1 MFNIIKKGASALI
14 FKTKKNSPAI
24 LMATAGITGV
34 ATLVSTVK
42 ATMKLEDILDE
53 HQEKMDLINSTYEEV
68 TANDERNENGEV
80 LYSESDMKKDTAKM
94 YIRTCGKICKLYLPT
109 LALSAITVGC
119 VLTSHKIM
127 KKRNLALLAAYK
139 ELHSAYSTYRQKIA
153 DKYGKEA
160 DTEVIFDGAKKET
173 VALDE
178 NGKSVS
184 KIRDDRSSCSSY
196 ARFFD
201 ATCPDFK
208 KNPEYN
214 RIFIEQTQQMFNDKL
229 HANGNVFLNEVYDAL
244 GFERTSAGAIVGWID
259 NGDGDNF
266 IDFGIYEDRNRRF
279 VNGIE
284 PVVLLDFNVD
294 GVIYDKI

>member
-1 MFNIIKKGASALI
+1 MFNIIKKGASILI

-34 ATLVSTVK
+34 ATIVSTVK

-68 TANDERNENGEV
+68 KANDERNEAGEV
-80 LYSESDMKKDTAKM
+80 LYSEDDMKKDTAKM

-127 KKRNLALLAAYK
+127 KKRNLALLAAYR
-139 ELHSAYSTYRQKIA
+139 ELHEAYSNYRKKVVK
-153 DKYGKEA
+153 KYGKDA
-160 DTEVIFDGAKKET
+160 DTEVIFDGVERET
-173 VALDE
+173 EVDKD
-178 NGKSVS
+178 GKVVS
-184 KIRDDRSSCSSY
+184 IVGNDRSTCSSY

-229 HANGNVFLNEVYDAL
+229 HSKGNVFLNEVYDAL
-244 GFERTSAGAIVGWID
+244 GFERTSAGAIVGWVD
-259 NGDGDNF
+259 GGDGDNF

>member
-1 MFNIIKKGASALI
+1 MFNIIKKGASTLI
-14 FKTKKNSPAI
+14 FKTKKNSPTI

-42 ATMKLEDILDE
+42 ATMKLESILDE
-53 HQEKMDLINSTYEEV
+53 HQEKMNQINTTYEEV
-68 TANDERNENGEV
+68 KANDERNEAGEV

-109 LALSAITVGC
+109 FALSAITVGC

-139 ELHSAYSTYRQKIA
+139 ELHSAYSNYRKKIA
-153 DKYGKEA
+153 DKYGKEV
-160 DTEVIFDGAKKET
+160 DTGVIFDGAEKEVEVT
-173 VALDE
+173 ED
-178 NGKSVS
+178 GKGIAKVTN
-184 KIRDDRSSCSSY
+184 DRSSCSSY

-229 HANGNVFLNEVYDAL
+229 HAKGNVFLNEVYDAL
-244 GFERTSAGAIVGWID
+244 GFERTSAGALVGWVD